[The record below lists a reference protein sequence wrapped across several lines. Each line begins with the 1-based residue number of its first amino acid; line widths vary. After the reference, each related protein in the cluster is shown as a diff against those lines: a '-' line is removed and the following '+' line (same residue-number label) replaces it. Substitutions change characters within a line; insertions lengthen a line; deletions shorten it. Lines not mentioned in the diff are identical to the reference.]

1 MTVSSTSP
9 AGALASSGSTMCPIP
24 SRPGSPRPCRSAA
37 SSVAPLIPF
46 SPASAS
52 MVDLRWWSSVATAG
66 GCISPTGSTRPGT
79 SSSIPTASK
88 AGCSSSTPSPKEE
101 WRSTHGF
108 SSRWSRRSAVIRCGC
123 RVVTPHPTRSA
134 SRDNR
139 RTGGQADGMMTD
151 YSWTA
156 LLALGAG
163 HGINPAMGW
172 LFAVALG
179 FQRESRRAVWTS
191 LGPLAAGHAIA
202 IAGTLVVAGL
212 VGLIVSPIAL
222 RWATA
227 GLLIGLGLYR
237 LIRSRHPR
245 FGGMQ
250 VGARELTV
258 WSFLI
263 ASAHGAGLMVL
274 PLVMP
279 SDRSPVAV
287 HHISAGMIDLT
298 AAEWSGIWATL
309 VHTAGYLLV
318 TGLIAVIV
326 YEKVGVRFLRKAWL
340 NLDLIWA
347 MALVITGLG
356 MALGT

>member
-1 MTVSSTSP
+1 
-9 AGALASSGSTMCPIP
+9 
-24 SRPGSPRPCRSAA
+24 
-37 SSVAPLIPF
+37 
-46 SPASAS
+46 
-52 MVDLRWWSSVATAG
+52 
-66 GCISPTGSTRPGT
+66 
-79 SSSIPTASK
+79 
-88 AGCSSSTPSPKEE
+88 
-101 WRSTHGF
+101 
-108 SSRWSRRSAVIRCGC
+108 
-123 RVVTPHPTRSA
+123 
-134 SRDNR
+134 
-139 RTGGQADGMMTD
+139 MTD
-151 YSWTA
+151 TSWPA

-179 FQRESRRAVWTS
+179 LQRESRRAVWAA
-191 LGPLAAGHAIA
+191 LGPLAAGHAVA
-202 IAGTLVVAGL
+202 IGGTLIAAGLAGL
-212 VGLIVSPIAL
+212 VVSPVAL

-258 WSFLI
+258 WSFLM

-274 PLVMP
+274 PLLMP
-279 SDRSPVAV
+279 SDPSAIGT
-287 HHISAGMIDLT
+287 HHMSAGMIDLT
-298 AAEWSGIWATL
+298 AAEWSGVWATL

-347 MALVITGLG
+347 IALVITGLG
-356 MALGT
+356 MAIGPSQ